1 MQLLDVRPDEL
12 PNVPASHGPEQ
23 LDDVSATLS
32 PYRPMGHALHDVAP
46 ARAYCPAAQGW
57 PVGDVEPAAQM

>member
-32 PYRPMGHALHDVAP
+32 PYRPMGHAEHAAAP
-46 ARAYCPAAQGW
+46 AREYWPAAHGTA
-57 PVGDVEPAAQM
+57 VALVDPAGHA